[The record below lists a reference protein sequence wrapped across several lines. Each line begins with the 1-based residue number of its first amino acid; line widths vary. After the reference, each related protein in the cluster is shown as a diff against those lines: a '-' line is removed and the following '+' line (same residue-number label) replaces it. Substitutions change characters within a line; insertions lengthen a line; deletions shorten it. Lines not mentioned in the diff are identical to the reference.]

1 MSDYLIEKYNA
12 QVAAI
17 NGKEADRL
25 HAALETY
32 TTSSNAIITEAVS
45 ERFDAGVALAA
56 AMAQRDHEYQK
67 GKPEPV
73 DPEQKSAADRLI
85 DTMNEVMNAPQ
96 EMAGSAEETVKSPD

>member
-1 MSDYLIEKYNA
+1 MKT
-12 QVAAI
+12 VMMM
-17 NGKEADRL
+17 
-25 HAALETY
+25 
-32 TTSSNAIITEAVS
+32 
-45 ERFDAGVALAA
+45 FAGAVALTGLSAA